1 MILKKSG
8 DFFHWNRARD
18 TYAGR
23 ASAKAFGE
31 AFGTFELALLRFVTE
46 RFVIQ
51 VCKLAE
57 PKAGRQDER
66 H

>member
-8 DFFHWNRARD
+8 DFFHWNRA
-18 TYAGR
+18 
-23 ASAKAFGE
+23 SAKAFGE
-31 AFGTFELALLRFVTE
+31 AFGTFKLALLRFVTK